1 MHTLQTGWCRYAGQD
16 GAKRT
21 NVWLLTQSPRAMN
34 LVASGQAVAG
44 PPTPENTR
52 PRLALPGGGF
62 GAGVLPRAL
71 TSPHQVQFPGHAR
84 VGLCTSPLAHVHAHP
99 PGPVRQRL
107 WRRRAAAALCLLHQ
121 VFCHQNV
128 AYALRL

>member
-1 MHTLQTGWCRYAGQD
+1 MAEAEVHTLQTGWCRYAGQD

-62 GAGVLPRAL
+62 GAGDLPRAL
-71 TSPHQVQFPGHAR
+71 TSPHQVHFLEAWH
-84 VGLCTSPLAHVHAHP
+84 
-99 PGPVRQRL
+99 GPACEWALQGAE
-107 WRRRAAAALCLLHQ
+107 AAAAP
-121 VFCHQNV
+121 VP
-128 AYALRL
+128 